1 MPSPDSTD
9 SALDAPLSPGLQA
22 MLDLAEMARAKP
34 GTWKSAERGD
44 FVSMVAVLLLGV
56 CAWQSQSIFV
66 AVMAI
71 LTLISMVQEANE
83 RRAQRQLELI
93 LTVLRDLQR
102 RVPVTS
108 DQGV

>member
-1 MPSPDSTD
+1 
-9 SALDAPLSPGLQA
+9 

-34 GTWKSAERGD
+34 GTWRSMKRGD
-44 FVSMVAVLLLGV
+44 FASIVAVLLFGFL
-56 CAWQSQSIFV
+56 AWQSQATPLALLVVFMLV
-66 AVMAI
+66 VNLA
-71 LTLISMVQEANE
+71 TRVQEANE

-102 RVPVTS
+102 RTPVTN